1 MAQERQSTANS
12 MASKL
17 FKHERDDT
25 SHILTTDDDDGS
37 SFVLSGTRS
46 LLESAWTQALT
57 GQYMFKPNL
66 LNWVDLHPI
75 TEQIVLQPG
84 SFAEWVDRHTESVAV
99 LQHIR
104 EARSEGVSISKFDQD
119 RGFSAQKT
127 HDGGMQVELD
137 RWGTSLVAWSRLENR
152 DAITPLHYAQAC
164 PAGVCLHLKNW
175 YKAYTPKGEYAHADY
190 VNKRLQTLFP
200 GQYEDE

>member
-1 MAQERQSTANS
+1 MAQEQQSAANS
-12 MASKL
+12 MASTL
-17 FKHERDDT
+17 YEHERDHT
-25 SHILTTDDDDGS
+25 SHILTTEDGS

-46 LLESAWTQALT
+46 LIEPAWTQALT

-66 LNWVDLHPI
+66 LNWVDLHP
-75 TEQIVLQPG
+75 TTQQIVLQPG

-104 EARSEGVSISKFDQD
+104 EARSEGVRIPKFDQD

-127 HDGGMQVELD
+127 HDKGMKGVLD
-137 RWGTSLVAWSRLENR
+137 RWGSSLVAWSRLGNR
-152 DAITPLHYAQAC
+152 DAIPHSQYAQAC

-175 YKAYTPKGEYAHADY
+175 YIAYRTGYHHAIY
-190 VNKRLQTLFP
+190 VAQRCDTMFG
-200 GQYEDE
+200 GQ